1 MKHAIVVTA
10 LTLST
15 LATAQTAP
23 RQMTP
28 EMQARM
34 RQMQPVIDLA
44 QTVRL
49 LPELEKTPATAM
61 SRAQAQKLLPILQA
75 LQKATAVQPNDAKKY
90 LTQIEDSIMTEKQ
103 LTAMDS
109 IQLKAEQERAARRAQ
124 AQAGGSAAGVRIPGV
139 PGGGFGG
146 GRLGGAQGANAQ
158 GAAARPGQFNP
169 FKQGRQADALKAY
182 ICLLYTSPS
191 PRD

>member
-182 ICLLYTSPS
+182 IAVLQKK
-191 PRD
+191 

>member
-1 MKHAIVVTA
+1 MKHVIIVTA
-10 LTLST
+10 LALGT

-34 RQMQPVIDLA
+34 KQMQPVIDLA

-61 SRAQAQKLLPILQA
+61 SKAQAQKLLPILQA
-75 LQKATAVQPNDAKKY
+75 IQKATMVQPNDAKKY

-124 AQAGGSAAGVRIPGV
+124 AQAGGGTPGVRIPGV

-146 GRLGGAQGANAQ
+146 ARPAGQGQNAQAQGAGGQ
-158 GAAARPGQFNP
+158 PGQFNP

-182 ICLLYTSPS
+182 IAVLQKK
-191 PRD
+191 